1 LELIGIYDCAGRPD
15 KSGGGAVFQSVLLRW
30 HCRPEAFAAYV
41 ARAGEGRNSAP
52 RIAVGFILIVL
63 FHIIFAVAA
72 FVVGPFILKG
82 YDALLGIDRPLML
95 YFDTV
100 DTFFVTRFG
109 LALLLGA
116 IGCMW
121 LGTWFVVRIVHKRK
135 LSGLMGATARLSW
148 RDFAASFAV
157 WFVVG
162 AISSAVFFAMDATA
176 ARSETALLDWGLVL
190 IPLSLF
196 ILFQSSAEEL
206 VFRGYLQQSLA
217 HRFPHWCVWAA
228 LPAIVFTLLH
238 WDSDALP
245 WMNAAY
251 LASILVFSVAMTLL
265 VYATGNLG
273 AAFGAHCANNIIALL
288 LFGADSDYRSAA
300 LFVGLPMQDPTWT
313 PIEAALL
320 VILSIALTA
329 IALAFSL
336 HPRSPFK
343 LRGKPA
349 HSREVVQVGSPA
361 E

>member
-1 LELIGIYDCAGRPD
+1 M
-15 KSGGGAVFQSVLLRW
+15 FQSVLLRW
-30 HCRPEAFAAYV
+30 HWRPETFAAYI
-41 ARAGEGRNSAP
+41 ARAGDGRNSAP

-121 LGTWFVVRIVHKRK
+121 LGTWFVVRTVHKRK

-162 AISSAVFFAMDATA
+162 AISSAVFFA
-176 ARSETALLDWGLVL
+176 

-228 LPAIVFTLLH
+228 LPAIMFTLLH

-245 WMNAAY
+245 
-251 LASILVFSVAMTLL
+251 LDE
-265 VYATGNLG
+265 
-273 AAFGAHCANNIIALL
+273 CR
-288 LFGADSDYRSAA
+288 LFGQHPCFFCCHDAPGLRNRQPGSRLWRS
-300 LFVGLPMQDPTWT
+300 LCKQYNC
-313 PIEAALL
+313 L
-320 VILSIALTA
+320 VVVW
-329 IALAFSL
+329 
-336 HPRSPFK
+336 
-343 LRGKPA
+343 RG
-349 HSREVVQVGSPA
+349 
-361 E
+361 